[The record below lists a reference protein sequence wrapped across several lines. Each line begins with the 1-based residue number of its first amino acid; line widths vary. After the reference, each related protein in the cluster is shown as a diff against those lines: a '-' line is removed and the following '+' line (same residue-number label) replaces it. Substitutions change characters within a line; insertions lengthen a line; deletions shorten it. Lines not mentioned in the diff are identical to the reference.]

1 MPTIRVFEPAL
12 CCNTGVCGPDVD
24 QSLVDFTAALNAVK
38 DSGGDIARAN
48 LASDP
53 VAFTE
58 DPTALAFMRT
68 AGSEGLPLTVVD
80 GVTVLTGRYPSLT
93 ELRRW
98 AGQAE
103 PDGAAASQQEAG
115 SAVGP
120 SEGSEALDGA
130 ATRTALPVVEKSGGC
145 CCGSSGCC

>member
-1 MPTIRVFEPAL
+1 MTTIRVYEPAL

-24 QSLVDFTAALNAVK
+24 QSLVDFTAALNAAK
-38 DSGGDIARAN
+38 DSGADVVRAN

-53 VAFTE
+53 VAFTQ

-80 GVTVLTGRYPSLT
+80 GVTVLTGRYPSLA

-98 AGQAE
+98 AGQTE
-103 PDGAAASQQEAG
+103 PDGVASHAREAG
-115 SAVGP
+115 SAVGAA
-120 SEGSEALDGA
+120 EGSAALDGA
-130 ATRTALPVVEKSGGC
+130 SARTSFTLVEKSGGC
-145 CCGSSGCC
+145 GCGSSGCC